1 MLLLVLAGLTKI
13 QFLMAGSVWVIWLFA
28 NDKYVLS
35 KKEKFA
41 ISVFGVTVAGI
52 VIEWYIY
59 ARKLIDSTGMRDV
72 GLVFKPSND
81 FNTAIK
87 TITDNLVS
95 DLPEL
100 LIGYASFVFLLI
112 GIYISIK
119 RRKLFAAVSRPY
131 VLWGVLFIVYYL
143 IELGQ
148 MKEHNYYLIIVI
160 PLLVLIITF
169 GAGHLYSKS
178 MVLFF
183 TLLIVQP
190 LLSAIRIVPSRW
202 IGDSTELPDELYKKD
217 SRNRLQQAI
226 PAKSLCI
233 IEGDV
238 SGCIWFY
245 FLEKKGYNLADKE
258 IMLQSVDNK
267 TKIEKAIEK
276 GVRYLYTNDDSLE
289 NDERFK
295 NLIVKKI
302 MQEGSIKV
310 YQLKSA
316 S

>member
-1 MLLLVLAGLTKI
+1 
-13 QFLMAGSVWVIWLFA
+13 MA
-28 NDKYVLS
+28 
-35 KKEKFA
+35 
-41 ISVFGVTVAGI
+41 
-52 VIEWYIY
+52 
-59 ARKLIDSTGMRDV
+59 
-72 GLVFKPSND
+72 
-81 FNTAIK
+81 
-87 TITDNLVS
+87 
-95 DLPEL
+95 
-100 LIGYASFVFLLI
+100 
-112 GIYISIK
+112 
-119 RRKLFAAVSRPY
+119 SRPY
-131 VLWGVLFIVYYL
+131 VLWAVLFIVYYL

-160 PLLVLIITF
+160 PLLILIITF

-178 MVLFF
+178 KVLFF

-245 FLEKKGYNLADKE
+245 FLEKKGFNFADKE

-302 MQEGSIKV
+302 MQEGSFKV